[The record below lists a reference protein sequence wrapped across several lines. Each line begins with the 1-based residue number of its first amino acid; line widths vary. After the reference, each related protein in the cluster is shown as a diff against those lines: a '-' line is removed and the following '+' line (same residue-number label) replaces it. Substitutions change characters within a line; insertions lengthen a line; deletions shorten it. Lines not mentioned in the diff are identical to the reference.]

1 MTGFSTR
8 NSFLQNSLFMSSAG
22 IWSIL
27 IQFIFFPILGRIYS
41 PEAYGT
47 FSVFNTI
54 VVLLG
59 TVATFAYQ
67 RALVLPKDDTQF
79 RALLRLCIRVTCF
92 TCLAFTLFSFA
103 FGGWL
108 VEQFN
113 VTELG
118 NWVYAVGPVAFLLAI
133 DQIVVNWTVQAK
145 AFRLNTFFT
154 APITLGSKLFNVGYG
169 WLINATAEGL
179 IITMSLSYV
188 AHILIFPW
196 KVIKNG
202 YKTLTASVSKSE
214 LAEARKEYV
223 AYPRYMLW
231 SNLLNNASNFLPFL
245 LFPIFLMRP
254 DESGY
259 YVYALV
265 VLDLPIRL
273 IGSGIGP
280 VYFQKSAEL
289 WDEEPEKL
297 RKQTWKLY
305 KVLAWGSLAP
315 LIFLNLTGE
324 WLYTFVFGDQWT
336 IAGAAV
342 TVLIF
347 SYYFRYLSVPISNL
361 FNVVRKERQLLY
373 FQIFLF
379 IARVLSLVIPGM
391 LIGSFMD
398 LLWSFTLANALCY
411 FILLPWCF
419 RLIKFP
425 IWKVILYT
433 LGVFALGCAVVAVVR
448 FGLL

>member
-1 MTGFSTR
+1 
-8 NSFLQNSLFMSSAG
+8 MSSAG

-59 TVATFAYQ
+59 TVATLAYQ
-67 RALVLPKDDTQF
+67 RALVLPRDETSF
-79 RALLRLCIRVTCF
+79 RALLRLCIRVTCISCLIF
-92 TCLAFTLFSFA
+92 TGISFM

-113 VTELG
+113 VEKLG

-133 DQIVVNWTVQAK
+133 DQIVATWTVQAK
-145 AFRLNTFFT
+145 AFRLNTFYT

-179 IITMSLSYV
+179 IVTMSLSYV
-188 AHILIFPW
+188 ARIVLFPW

-202 YKTLTASVSKSE
+202 YQHLTAHVSKDAI
-214 LAEARKEYV
+214 LAAKKEYS

-231 SNLLNNASNFLPFL
+231 SNLLNNGSNFLPFL
-245 LFPIFLMRP
+245 LFPIFLFRP

-289 WDEEPEKL
+289 WDTEPERL
-297 RKQTWKLY
+297 RVQTWKLY
-305 KVLAWGSLAP
+305 KVLGWGSML
-315 LIFLNLTGE
+315 LMVILNLTGE
-324 WLYTFVFGDQWT
+324 WVYTLVFGDQWT
-336 IAGAAV
+336 IAGAAMS
-342 TVLIF
+342 VLVF
-347 SYYFRYLSVPISNL
+347 SYFFRYLSVPVSNL

-373 FQIFLF
+373 FQILLF
-379 IARVLSLVIPGM
+379 ISRVLSLIIPG
-391 LIGSFMD
+391 LLLGSFMD
-398 LLWSFTLANALCY
+398 ILWSFTLANAVCY
-411 FILLPWCF
+411 FILLIWCF

-425 IWKVILYT
+425 VWKVVSFT
-433 LGVFALGCAVVAVVR
+433 LGVFTIGCAVVALIR
-448 FGLL
+448 FGVM